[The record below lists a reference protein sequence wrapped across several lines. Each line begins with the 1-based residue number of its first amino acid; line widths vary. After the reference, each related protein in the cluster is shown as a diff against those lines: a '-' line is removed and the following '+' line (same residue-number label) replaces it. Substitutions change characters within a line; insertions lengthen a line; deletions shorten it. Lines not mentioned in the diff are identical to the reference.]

1 MKQAGKLIIF
11 EGSDGAGKS
20 TQVALLIKQL
30 KKAGCLV
37 GQLHF
42 PQYGLF
48 FGRLIRRYLKGEFGS
63 IKQTNCYLISL
74 LYALDRWQNSTKI
87 KRWLAQGKIVILD
100 RYITSNMIYQ
110 TAKLNSSL
118 SRRQYLEWL
127 DELEFKILKIP
138 RPDLVIFLDLPIQIS
153 QELITRRGRKKDLH
167 EANQSYLKS
176 VQQVANQVIKKY
188 HWQKIDCSRWGR
200 ILSRWEIHQQI
211 WKVMEQKYSRLLKK
225 K

>member
-63 IKQTNCYLISL
+63 IKQTNCYLGC
-74 LYALDRWQNSTKI
+74 RVQ
-87 KRWLAQGKIVILD
+87 
-100 RYITSNMIYQ
+100 
-110 TAKLNSSL
+110 
-118 SRRQYLEWL
+118 
-127 DELEFKILKIP
+127 
-138 RPDLVIFLDLPIQIS
+138 
-153 QELITRRGRKKDLH
+153 RGHIR
-167 EANQSYLKS
+167 
-176 VQQVANQVIKKY
+176 
-188 HWQKIDCSRWGR
+188 
-200 ILSRWEIHQQI
+200 
-211 WKVMEQKYSRLLKK
+211 KYSEYLTQTDRIYC
-225 K
+225 